1 MVVELIHNFS
11 CYIGL
16 SWSTKFHGLMM
27 PTTKKTTK
35 IGIKLNK
42 TLLKVASFIII
53 CGFETEPGP
62 NINVELAVIFEIAEF
77 HKLGNL
83 NIL

>member
-1 MVVELIHNFS
+1 MTF
-11 CYIGL
+11 
-16 SWSTKFHGLMM
+16 
-27 PTTKKTTK
+27 
-35 IGIKLNK
+35 
-42 TLLKVASFIII
+42 LLKVASFIII